1 MSTYVIREKYFG
13 YNDEVF
19 YVSGNRINKV
29 FQDKEQAEAAYKQL
43 EINGA
48 RDFALYEVESLF
60 DADEALLKQLDD
72 FVFSHCG
79 EHIYQEGEVSR
90 DTLPESLSDEDTFE
104 FIRLADMHKF
114 QLVQFEHEAKFYAL
128 WSVKKQQWVE
138 EYDEFFTGLAYAD
151 QPEQLKTNVRAIFV
165 DYDYEDIQLKGSLE
179 DLSEQPVL
187 LQALIKNSKALKYNN
202 KSQTLTI
209 LQGWEE
215 EGLYAVNSLLKQPLF
230 EIKEISLEE
239 IQTIENELA
248 KQYSYDEDDRGEE
261 EDEDFDA
268 EALVEELIQE
278 LAEELGLS
286 DEQRA
291 ELFDEM
297 NKES

>member
-1 MSTYVIREKYFG
+1 MIREKYFG